1 MNGSPPPPL
10 AVFAGGRGRWLPSPL
25 TSIIDVDDDDDRWPL
40 VPGGVGHGPG
50 DRAVAAAVSLAFILR
65 LLLLVIVMMIRR
77 LPAGEEGVPLLTRK
91 SVAAAADVLG
101 SNTKECFRSRAAGAV
116 DTSVVMS
123 AVRCPLCDGGR
134 PRRRAG
140 SPPRQKKKSR
150 AWCCCWLVGW
160 LSLVTK
166 LCPYHPKVIEAHRG
180 SHPPDQQVDN
190 YL

>member
-1 MNGSPPPPL
+1 MAP
-10 AVFAGGRGRWLPSPL
+10 GRGE
-25 TSIIDVDDDDDRWPL
+25 
-40 VPGGVGHGPG
+40 
-50 DRAVAAAVSLAFILR
+50 
-65 LLLLVIVMMIRR
+65 RR
-77 LPAGEEGVPLLTRK
+77 VPLLVRVT
-91 SVAAAADVLG
+91 VAASAGVL
-101 SNTKECFRSRAAGAV
+101 SSTAKECSRSRAAGAV
-116 DTSVVMS
+116 VTSVVMS
-123 AVRCPLCDGGR
+123 VVRCPLCGVGR
-134 PRRRAG
+134 PYRRAG